1 MFAFLRRHARLVGLL
16 VTGCVAL
23 GVVRG
28 WPGPSDVDPYA
39 SAIIRAHSRKM
50 AADAQALREAHTALA
65 RADTSATRTLVR
77 YRAVRGI
84 AGDTVRLT
92 DTVWVKAL
100 IASSDS
106 VVRSCTELQS
116 SCALFRVRADS
127 VIADLTTERDALQ
140 AEVKALRPSGL
151 SRVWNQV
158 KVPAVFLAGAWL
170 GTRVTR

>member
-1 MFAFLRRHARLVGLL
+1 
-16 VTGCVAL
+16 
-23 GVVRG
+23 
-28 WPGPSDVDPYA
+28 
-39 SAIIRAHSRKM
+39 M
-50 AADAQALREAHTALA
+50 AADAQALREA
-65 RADTSATRTLVR
+65 RAAVVHDSVTVTRTVARYHTVR
-77 YRAVRGI
+77 
-84 AGDTVRLT
+84 DTTRLT
-92 DTVWVKAL
+92 DTVWVKQM
-100 IASSDS
+100 IAQGDS
-106 VVRSCTELQS
+106 VVRACTELQS